1 MTKKSTGQMS
11 LTKFK
16 DCLRVPPILRP
27 YKTDDQR
34 YNLRIHMRPAQV
46 QLHSELPPS
55 EVWTYEGLLPGPTI
69 EVSRGQHVQ
78 IEWVNAIPPAQPY
91 PITAVTA
98 PDGSL
103 TGRLL
108 HKIEDGTMEFF
119 GPFTLLNGTIWP
131 PLPVD
136 ARQYRLRLL
145 NGSN

>member
-55 EVWTYEGLLPGPTI
+55 EVWTYEGLLPGP
-69 EVSRGQHVQ
+69 
-78 IEWVNAIPPAQPY
+78 
-91 PITAVTA
+91 
-98 PDGSL
+98 
-103 TGRLL
+103 
-108 HKIEDGTMEFF
+108 
-119 GPFTLLNGTIWP
+119 NGTSLIQSLPSP
-131 PLPVD
+131 PRMAHKMSPD
-136 ARQYRLRLL
+136 AVGDRPIRPLQRFRPGPSCICMAVGRQR
-145 NGSN
+145 